1 MTESK
6 KLVMI
11 FRNSAGK
18 NVSISIDDPK
28 DDLTEEQIKTAM
40 ELIVEK
46 NVFKKND
53 YAFVEA
59 VEAKIVTTDTTEYD
73 LVLQECSFMEII
85 ETLIANVGFP
95 VAVSIYLLI
104 RLEGKLETLTA
115 SINELSNNII
125 NLKVTKQQTE
135 LVA

>member
-1 MTESK
+1 MDENK

-18 NVSISIDDPK
+18 NVTISIDDPK

-53 YAFVEA
+53 YALVEA
-59 VEAKIVTTDTTEYD
+59 VEAQIVTTQTTDYD
-73 LVLQECSFMEII
+73 LVL
-85 ETLIANVGFP
+85 
-95 VAVSIYLLI
+95 
-104 RLEGKLETLTA
+104 
-115 SINELSNNII
+115 
-125 NLKVTKQQTE
+125 
-135 LVA
+135 